1 MKGMSVLAALSIF
14 EMFLDTDVK
23 DDIITLTTKIKK
35 MLITELTGSMFYM
48 LRDNKTIT
56 VKN

>member
-1 MKGMSVLAALSIF
+1 MSVLAALSIF